1 MACLA
6 AERLGRAPSHGILPP
21 GSHASRVRQAGNAH
35 SCTPAGPSFPRRGCG
50 VQEPVPNCH
59 QRPPLPTPHWD
70 ASPASVCHHGAVPV
84 TETLSHPVAAAV
96 GLFLQGGGS
105 RQWGSHAWGAG
116 GAIPAADAIS
126 GLGRPGRWEITS
138 AEQRP
143 SRPARDVQQGAE
155 LCLSHRD

>member
-105 RQWGSHAWGAG
+105 RQWGSHAWGAEG
-116 GAIPAADAIS
+116 S
-126 GLGRPGRWEITS
+126 YPGSRCDFWI
-138 AEQRP
+138 RP
-143 SRPARDVQQGAE
+143 SGTVGNHFSGAE
-155 LCLSHRD
+155 TVPPCTGRAAGSGAVSLS